1 MDEVM
6 RRHCREAAENLL
18 AGRRRAY
25 GTTHPMVPTNAAQY
39 GHLDM
44 TAYDDFSARMRR
56 HGFRFVADMAQPT
69 LTNTPDSFFLPV
81 MMRSMTSADGHMSA
95 AHWQAKAR
103 LSRQLRALAKG
114 MLNLRPVVSLKG
126 FVRGMKI
133 RNCVD
138 LATEFDDGAFICT
151 SNAQLAALVSTPPSL
166 MQRYHPYGT
175 PPEVLLEDHLRRV
188 QDYLQANPDV
198 RPLILGTADQIAQ
211 SSQRLHVAKCAWHEQ
226 NGWIT
231 KEEIFR
237 HGRANP
243 PEVNEGVFEE
253 LQRILAE
260 ERAAGAKV

>member
-1 MDEVM
+1 V
-6 RRHCREAAENLL
+6 
-18 AGRRRAY
+18 
-25 GTTHPMVPTNAAQY
+25 
-39 GHLDM
+39 
-44 TAYDDFSARMRR
+44 
-56 HGFRFVADMAQPT
+56 
-69 LTNTPDSFFLPV
+69 
-81 MMRSMTSADGHMSA
+81 SA

-126 FVRGMKI
+126 FVRGMRI

-151 SNAQLAALVSTPPSL
+151 SNAQLAAVVSTPPSL
-166 MQRYHPYGT
+166 MTRYHPYGT

-243 PEVNEGVFEE
+243 AEVNEGVFEE

-260 ERAAGAKV
+260 ERAAGAKM